1 MFKYEDSV
9 LKVRDFYTSCHNVD
23 KLEIVNSDPKANIV
37 ISTDSI
43 PENCKI
49 AVRCKCGSDTLKYYI
64 LDSSNL
70 SINDSVA
77 KSESYN
83 IDSYVFKQSEDSRVL
98 IENLNAQT
106 INVNKTS
113 VANDLSIYRYG
124 KYENDS
130 KLKIQL
136 E

>member
-1 MFKYEDSV
+1 MFKYEEGV

-23 KLEIVNSDPKANIV
+23 KKEIPNPIPKANIV
-37 ISTDSI
+37 ISTDNI

-49 AVRCKCGSDTLKYYI
+49 AVRCKCGSDAPKYYI

-70 SINDSVA
+70 STNDTIT

-106 INVNKTS
+106 ININKTS

-130 KLKIQL
+130 KLKIQI